1 MMRTHSKARCLLLM
15 DYPDASSSVRG
26 RHRSL
31 AEDLVTE
38 LSRRIHSGE
47 IKASAK
53 LPTESQVME
62 EHGVSRTVVREAIS
76 RLQAAGLVETRHGIG
91 TFVLDIPSPSGFLID
106 PASIVTLQD
115 VLAVL
120 ELRISLEVEAAG
132 LACGRRTEQQLQ
144 LMRESLDAL
153 NARVISV
160 EYAVAADFQFHQQI
174 ALATGNRYFTDIMLH
189 LGVSILPRARR
200 HSTRVVND
208 KTEPYRERLSREHE
222 DIYQAIARRDAD
234 AARAAMRLHL
244 SNSRERM
251 RRAYEAA
258 DAEAL
263 GSV

>member
-1 MMRTHSKARCLLLM
+1 MK
-15 DYPDASSSVRG
+15 DNPDAQSSVRR

-38 LSRRIHSGE
+38 LSRRICSGE
-47 IKASAK
+47 MGRATK
-53 LPTESQVME
+53 LPTESEVMQ
-62 EHGVSRTVVREAIS
+62 EHGVSRTVVREAMS
-76 RLQAAGLVETRHGIG
+76 RLQAAGLVETRHGVG
-91 TFVLDIPSPSGFLID
+91 TFVLDVPSPSGFLIE
-106 PASIVTLQD
+106 PGSIVTLQD

-132 LACGRRTEQQLQ
+132 LACSRRTEQQLQ
-144 LMRESLDAL
+144 LMRDSLDAL
-153 NARVISV
+153 NSRVISV
-160 EYAVAADFQFHQQI
+160 EYAVSADFQFHQQI

-200 HSTRVVND
+200 HSTRVVNNNS
-208 KTEPYRERLSREHE
+208 EPYLERLSREHE
-222 DIYQAIARRDAD
+222 DIYRAIARRDAD

-251 RRAYEAA
+251 RCAYEAA

-263 GSV
+263 NG

>member
-1 MMRTHSKARCLLLM
+1 M
-15 DYPDASSSVRG
+15 DKQNIQPSVRR

-31 AEDLVTE
+31 AEELVTE
-38 LSRRIHSGE
+38 LSRRICSGE
-47 IKASAK
+47 LARATK

-91 TFVLDIPSPSGFLID
+91 TFVRDIPSPSGFRID

-132 LACGRRTEQQLQ
+132 LACVRRTDQQLQ
-144 LMRESLDAL
+144 LMRDSLDAL
-153 NARVISV
+153 NSRAVSV
-160 EYAVAADFQFHQQI
+160 EYAVSADFQFHQQI

-189 LGVSILPRARR
+189 LGVSILPRTRL

-208 KTEPYRERLSREHE
+208 NKEPYLERLSREHE
-222 DIYQAIARRDAD
+222 DIYKAIVRRDAD

-258 DAEAL
+258 EAEAL
-263 GSV
+263 HD

>member
-1 MMRTHSKARCLLLM
+1 M
-15 DYPDASSSVRG
+15 DYQDAPTSVRA

-31 AEDLVTE
+31 AEDLVAE
-38 LSRRIHSGE
+38 LSRRIHGGE
-47 IKASAK
+47 IKPGTK
-53 LPTESQVME
+53 LPTESQVMA
-62 EHGVSRTVVREAIS
+62 EHGVSRTVVREAVS

-91 TFVLDIPSPSGFLID
+91 TFALDIPGPSGFLID

-132 LACGRRTEQQLQ
+132 LACGRRTEAQLQ

-153 NARVISV
+153 NSRVISV

-174 ALATGNRYFTDIMLH
+174 ALATGNPYFTDIMLH
-189 LGVSILPRARR
+189 LGVSILPRARK

-208 KTEPYRERLSREHE
+208 KTEPYLERLSREHE
-222 DIYQAIARRDAD
+222 DIYQAIARRDGD

-251 RRAYEAA
+251 RRAYEAG
-258 DAEAL
+258 DAEA
-263 GSV
+263 VNA

>member
-1 MMRTHSKARCLLLM
+1 M
-15 DYPDASSSVRG
+15 DNHDPHASVRR

-31 AEDLVTE
+31 AQDLVTE

-47 IKASAK
+47 LRSATK
-53 LPTESQVME
+53 LPTESQVMA

-91 TFVLDIPSPSGFLID
+91 TFVLDLPSPSGFLID
-106 PASIVTLQD
+106 PASIVTLED
-115 VLAVL
+115 ALAVL
-120 ELRISLEVEAAG
+120 ELRISLETEAAG
-132 LACGRRTEQQLQ
+132 LACARRTDAQLR

-174 ALATGNRYFTDIMLH
+174 ALATGNPYFTDIMLH
-189 LGVSILPRARR
+189 MGVSILPRVRVHSARVR
-200 HSTRVVND
+200 DNN
-208 KTEPYRERLSREHE
+208 EPYLERLSREHE
-222 DIYQAIARRDAD
+222 DIYTAILRRDAD

-258 DAEAL
+258 GAEVL
-263 GSV
+263 NS